1 MKISRMKENIL
12 YVDSGDAFMNST
24 FFKTYRMI
32 LFTFV
37 HFMVHK
43 IDVQKLHGSD
53 HVTLWARLFQWL
65 FFSFRIKVKELWPQ
79 KIPAWSAPDRWHIHS
94 IISTISSISS
104 STPPIVASLKRHWP
118 LCHCLKILGALL
130 HQRLCT
136 GCSLCLKCCSP
147 GYSSHRPPQSLLSL
161 CSIVISI
168 SSTLMTIFE
177 IILHSPGEAL
187 IPLPTLLFS
196 FSTVSPLTHCIS

>member
-1 MKISRMKENIL
+1 MMKISRMKENIL

-32 LFTFV
+32 LFTSV

-43 IDVQKLHGSD
+43 IGVQKLHGSD

-147 GYSSHRPPQSLLSL
+147 RYSSHCPPISFKSLLNCHL
-161 CSIVISI
+161 NKFYPDDYI
-168 SSTLMTIFE
+168 
-177 IILHSPGEAL
+177 
-187 IPLPTLLFS
+187 
-196 FSTVSPLTHCIS
+196 